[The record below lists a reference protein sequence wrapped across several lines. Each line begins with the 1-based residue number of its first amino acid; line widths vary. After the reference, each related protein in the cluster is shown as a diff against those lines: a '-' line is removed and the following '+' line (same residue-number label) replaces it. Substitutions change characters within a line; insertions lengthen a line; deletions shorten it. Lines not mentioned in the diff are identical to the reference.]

1 MSQYLTLFIY
11 AAYPRFPSHPSELCT
26 LHINLI
32 HLASI
37 FDLMFRTL
45 LLCPEIANQ
54 EGGGGGRLDG
64 ASQVTRWQD
73 LWITKEFISFREPS
87 RAPTLSSFVFVRAE
101 NTFPCCVARLRG
113 VATAPNCNL
122 LVQAV
127 KNQLQ
132 AMCGCEMA
140 LTFYFLCSSCR
151 SGPSWS
157 NHGPGQAPAITG
169 AVSAL
174 RKHNFRTL
182 SRT

>member
-1 MSQYLTLFIY
+1 MSQYLTLLIY
-11 AAYPRFPSHPSELCT
+11 AAYPRFPSHPSKLCT

-45 LLCPEIANQ
+45 LLCPEIAN
-54 EGGGGGRLDG
+54 GGWKKTEWDRLRSRDDKIYELPRNSSHFG
-64 ASQVTRWQD
+64 AS
-73 LWITKEFISFREPS
+73 RE
-87 RAPTLSSFVFVRAE
+87 PTLSSFVFVQAE
-101 NTFPCCVARLRG
+101 NTFPRRVSHLCGFSHR
-113 VATAPNCNL
+113 PNCNL

-132 AMCGCEMA
+132 AMCGCEIA
-140 LTFYFLCSSCR
+140 FTFYSSMLV
-151 SGPSWS
+151 GPSAKLKQS
-157 NHGPGQAPAITG
+157 KSGRSTAITG
-169 AVSAL
+169 AAPEH

>member
-1 MSQYLTLFIY
+1 MSQYLTLLIY
-11 AAYPRFPSHPSELCT
+11 AAYPRFPSHPSKLCT

-45 LLCPEIANQ
+45 LLCPEIAN
-54 EGGGGGRLDG
+54 GGGRRRSET
-64 ASQVTRWQD
+64 SQVTRWQD
-73 LWITKEFISFREPS
+73 LWITKEFISFRGFSRTEFVIICLCSGGKYISTSCLPS
-87 RAPTLSSFVFVRAE
+87 LCGF
-101 NTFPCCVARLRG
+101 ARR
-113 VATAPNCNL
+113 PNCNL

-132 AMCGCEMA
+132 ALCGCEIA
-140 LTFYFLCSSCR
+140 FTFYFSMFVGEAGQVEAIKSGR
-151 SGPSWS
+151 ST
-157 NHGPGQAPAITG
+157 AITG
-169 AVSAL
+169 EAPAR